1 MIIDFIIEDLLLDS
15 YLQKNFHTP
24 TVNQKSISMKEYL
37 NRYIPFADYDKANKS
52 VNEIIKHMKNN
63 PV

>member
-37 NRYIPFADYDKANKS
+37 NRYIPCADYDKANKS
-52 VNEIIKHMKNN
+52 VNEIIKQMKNK